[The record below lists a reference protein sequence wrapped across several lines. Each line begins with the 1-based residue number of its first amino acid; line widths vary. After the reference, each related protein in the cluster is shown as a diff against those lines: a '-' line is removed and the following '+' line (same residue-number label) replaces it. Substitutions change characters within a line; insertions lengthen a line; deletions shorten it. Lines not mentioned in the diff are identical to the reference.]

1 MAALSY
7 DGKTYTELLPIPYIS
22 ERLLREKTNRKLWLR
37 YAFTVDFL
45 PDDLTLELETLQH
58 AKLSV
63 NGTEISLTGQ
73 GVLDRS
79 FVRGNIAALARKGEN
94 EIVLELDYFQSQQTY
109 DVFDGFYY

>member
-1 MAALSY
+1 M
-7 DGKTYTELLPIPYIS
+7 
-22 ERLLREKTNRKLWLR
+22 
-37 YAFTVDFL
+37 
-45 PDDLTLELETLQH
+45 TLELETLQH
-58 AKLSV
+58 TKLSV

-109 DVFDGFYY
+109 DVFDGFYYGNGEITETLMNCVSYETNIEAMYLFGSFSVRPDSGWQAG